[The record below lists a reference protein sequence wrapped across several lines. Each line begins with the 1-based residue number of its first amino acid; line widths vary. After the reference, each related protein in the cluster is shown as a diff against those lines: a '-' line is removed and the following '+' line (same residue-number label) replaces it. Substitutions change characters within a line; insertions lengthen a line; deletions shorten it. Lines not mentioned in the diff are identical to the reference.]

1 MARAPRRLR
10 VFLNNRLVG
19 SLAREPSGAI
29 DFRYDPEWLDW
40 PSNLP
45 VSLSLPLREERYV
58 GTPVSNLFDNL
69 LPDNGVLRR
78 HIAERVGA
86 EGVDAYSLLAALGR
100 DCVGALQFLPDGA
113 DPPRAGGIEGH
124 PVDDEEIARILG
136 NLARNPLG
144 LGQDDDFRLS
154 IAGAQEKTALLRWQ
168 DQWLRPTGATP
179 TTHIFKPQIGQLP
192 NGLDLSNSVENEY
205 LCLTLTAAFGL
216 PTAKVE
222 MAIFGARRVL
232 IVERFDRLWTRDRR
246 LIRVPQEDCCQALSV
261 PWTQKYES
269 EGGPGIPAILKLL
282 QGSDSPAEDQR
293 NFLKANIVFWLL
305 GATDGHAKNFSL
317 FLSPGG
323 GYRLTPLYDVI
334 SAEPSKAAHK
344 IRDNQMKLAMAVGD
358 SRHYV
363 IKRVAPRHFIESAIK
378 GGMGRKA
385 AIQVVDELS
394 AEAPAALQRVI
405 ANLPAGFPANLA
417 ETVAS
422 AVQSRLA
429 SLPGSHAG
437 AGMISVRRPR

>member
-1 MARAPRRLR
+1 
-10 VFLNNRLVG
+10 
-19 SLAREPSGAI
+19 
-29 DFRYDPEWLDW
+29 
-40 PSNLP
+40 
-45 VSLSLPLREERYV
+45 
-58 GTPVSNLFDNL
+58 
-69 LPDNGVLRR
+69 
-78 HIAERVGA
+78 
-86 EGVDAYSLLAALGR
+86 
-100 DCVGALQFLPDGA
+100 
-113 DPPRAGGIEGH
+113 
-124 PVDDEEIARILG
+124 
-136 NLARNPLG
+136 
-144 LGQDDDFRLS
+144 
-154 IAGAQEKTALLRWQ
+154 
-168 DQWLRPTGATP
+168 
-179 TTHIFKPQIGQLP
+179 
-192 NGLDLSNSVENEY
+192 
-205 LCLTLTAAFGL
+205 
-216 PTAKVE
+216 
-222 MAIFGARRVL
+222 
-232 IVERFDRLWTRDRR
+232 
-246 LIRVPQEDCCQALSV
+246 
-261 PWTQKYES
+261 
-269 EGGPGIPAILKLL
+269 
-282 QGSDSPAEDQR
+282 
-293 NFLKANIVFWLL
+293 VFWLL

-405 ANLPAGFPANLA
+405 ANLA